1 MGSHSNYYTMD
12 LVNTLKLEIMKYKR
26 HLVELKSVGSFVD
39 VINSIIYPANKD
51 GTPDLNCPTALTFD
65 NDEFLDDSSEW
76 WDAMSEED
84 NTLLWSTM
92 LKAAKKC

>member
-1 MGSHSNYYTMD
+1 MD
-12 LVNTLKLEIMKYKR
+12 LVNTFKLEIMKYKK

-39 VINSIIYPANKD
+39 VINYIVYPANKD
-51 GTPDLNCPTALTFD
+51 GTPELECPTGLTFD

-76 WDAMSEED
+76 WGAMSKED

-92 LKAAKKC
+92 LKIAKELN